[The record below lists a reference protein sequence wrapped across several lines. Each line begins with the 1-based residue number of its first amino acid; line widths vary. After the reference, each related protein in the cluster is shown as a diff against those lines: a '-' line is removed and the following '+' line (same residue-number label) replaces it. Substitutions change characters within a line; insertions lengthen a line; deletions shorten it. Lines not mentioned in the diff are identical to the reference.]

1 MLLSERE
8 SRRNSTMLFV
18 VADVHSQSVPNGSSN
33 GGHNRSLDS
42 EGAASSRTSIA
53 CVCVSELA
61 CCRCCVSVLSGFDDD
76 YDV

>member
-8 SRRNSTMLFV
+8 PLRNSQLLFGIV
-18 VADVHSQSVPNGSSN
+18 DVYSQSVPNGSSN

-61 CCRCCVSVLSGFDDD
+61 
-76 YDV
+76 